1 MKLKDKV
8 AIVTGASRGIGKA
21 IAISLATEGAN
32 VVIAARTEQEGG
44 PLPGTIYKT
53 ADAIR
58 ALGGQALAIRT
69 DVTKEDQVMEL
80 VERTLKEFGVI
91 DILVNNAG
99 IDFPG
104 KVIDVPIKRWDLIM
118 AVNLR
123 GTFLCT
129 KAVLPTM
136 VRRRSGNIINLS
148 SVAGTR
154 LIVLDLA
161 YGVSKAAIERFTYG
175 LAQEVKEYNI
185 AVNALCPSVTDT
197 EGVALWMP
205 SKDKSGWQKPEMWG
219 RYTVF
224 LATQD
229 AKSLTGRVLSAEELA
244 ELSTDA
250 NANRQR

>member
-21 IAISLATEGAN
+21 IAIALATEGAN
-32 VVIAARTEQEGG
+32 VIVAARTEQEGG

-58 ALGGQALAIRT
+58 ALGGKALAIRT
-69 DVTKEDQVMEL
+69 DVTKEDEVIKL
-80 VERTLKEFGVI
+80 AERTLKEFGVI

-104 KVIDVPIKRWDLIM
+104 KFLDVPIKRWDLIM

-136 VRRRSGNIINLS
+136 MKRRRGNIINLS

-154 LIVLDLA
+154 LILLDLA

-185 AVNALCPSVTDT
+185 AVNALCPSITDT
-197 EGVALWMP
+197 EGVALWIP

-219 RYTVF
+219 RYAVF

-229 AKSLTGRVLSAEELA
+229 ARSLTGRVLSAEELA
-244 ELSTDA
+244 ELGAD
-250 NANRQR
+250 R